1 MSSLPSFSSVR
12 RVFFSPVDQNRVDQV
27 REQHERIINELNI
40 RNLR

>member
-1 MSSLPSFSSVR
+1 MSPLPSFSSVR
-12 RVFFSPVDQNRVDQV
+12 RIFFSPVDQNRVDQV